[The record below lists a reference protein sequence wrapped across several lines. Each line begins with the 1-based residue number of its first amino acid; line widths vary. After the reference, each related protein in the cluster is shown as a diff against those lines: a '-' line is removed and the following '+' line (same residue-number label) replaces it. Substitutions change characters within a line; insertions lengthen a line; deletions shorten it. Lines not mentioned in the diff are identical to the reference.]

1 MQIQVFLTQVS
12 FLVSTLLK
20 DIFTIMTFSLNRKE
34 TKKVKSTL
42 KMILQE
48 TESTK
53 KIIYNLNEN

>member
-20 DIFTIMTFSLNRKE
+20 DIFTIMTFTLNRKE